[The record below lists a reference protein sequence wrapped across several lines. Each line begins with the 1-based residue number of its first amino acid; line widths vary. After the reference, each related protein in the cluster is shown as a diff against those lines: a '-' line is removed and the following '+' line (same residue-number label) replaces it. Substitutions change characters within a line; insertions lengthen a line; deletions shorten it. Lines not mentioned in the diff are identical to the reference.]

1 MVGYVTKFL
10 LFMLRPCIALLT
22 LPSHYFRDYLNKT
35 THLYLF
41 VRHQFKIGFLN
52 ELKRDVHTAYKH
64 YTQVKAVFFQL
75 F

>member
-1 MVGYVTKFL
+1 
-10 LFMLRPCIALLT
+10 MLRPIA
-22 LPSHYFRDYLNKT
+22 PNPIVFRDYLNKT

-64 YTQVKAVFFQL
+64 YAQVKNDPQAQ
-75 F
+75 